1 MKVSGCH
8 IIPPLEGISSRNLEF
23 LQRVVTE
30 LLGKKMGI
38 FEFHLI
44 LALPSV
50 FWSPLGV
57 PPNLHNWDAA
67 LFRPFYFTIQDLRRF
82 FHEVEA
88 LIDLDL
94 VEGNHESLV
103 RQTFLQV

>member
-1 MKVSGCH
+1 
-8 IIPPLEGISSRNLEF
+8 
-23 LQRVVTE
+23 
-30 LLGKKMGI
+30 MGI

-44 LALPSV
+44 LVLPGELRSL
-50 FWSPLGV
+50 FGIPS
-57 PPNLHNWDAA
+57 NLHNWDAA
-67 LFRPFYFTIQDLRRF
+67 LFRSFDLPVHNLRRL

-103 RQTFLQV
+103 GQAFLQV